1 MKRYDVV
8 VIGAGIAGLEC
19 ASILTKEGMS
29 VLLIEQGAVPGGFFQ
44 PFRRRGVTIDSSVH
58 YIGSLDKGQFME
70 RFFSYLGIMEMVD
83 FVRMDNDQFESVC
96 LEGEVFPFAMGH
108 SNFVERLAGFFPK
121 EKNGLQRYAD
131 AIKSVSLLSIEG
143 VRRGEGFS
151 KESMEAITTSVGEEI
166 SYYIKDVKLR
176 RVLMG
181 NSIIYL
187 GDEKVTP
194 FYVHAMT
201 NNSYIESSWRIRGG
215 AHSVTEAIASKIK
228 SMGGEIRCS
237 EEVKSILVE
246 GGKSVGIETK
256 SGERILSERVIST
269 IHPVH
274 TSDMLGADSGLKES
288 YRKRVA
294 ELKNSPGM
302 FCLYLIMKQGQYKY
316 INRNFQLLGEI
327 PVMVSMQP
335 PQNGGEFAE
344 VITLIAPMLYDDV
357 AKWSNSK
364 PGQRG
369 DEYCEFKKEFSDKLI
384 KRAEVVLPGL
394 NSSIEYSCSAS
405 PLTFRDYIK
414 TPMGSVYGVVKD
426 CKRPLSTFLPVKS
439 RVENLYLAGQ
449 SINLHGVMGV
459 TFTSLL
465 TCSEILG
472 GGVAKKV
479 GL

>member
-1 MKRYDVV
+1 
-8 VIGAGIAGLEC
+8 
-19 ASILTKEGMS
+19 
-29 VLLIEQGAVPGGFFQ
+29 
-44 PFRRRGVTIDSSVH
+44 
-58 YIGSLDKGQFME
+58 
-70 RFFSYLGIMEMVD
+70 
-83 FVRMDNDQFESVC
+83 
-96 LEGEVFPFAMGH
+96 
-108 SNFVERLAGFFPK
+108 
-121 EKNGLQRYAD
+121 
-131 AIKSVSLLSIEG
+131 
-143 VRRGEGFS
+143 
-151 KESMEAITTSVGEEI
+151 
-166 SYYIKDVKLR
+166 
-176 RVLMG
+176 
-181 NSIIYL
+181 
-187 GDEKVTP
+187 
-194 FYVHAMT
+194 
-201 NNSYIESSWRIRGG
+201 
-215 AHSVTEAIASKIK
+215 
-228 SMGGEIRCS
+228 
-237 EEVKSILVE
+237 
-246 GGKSVGIETK
+246 
-256 SGERILSERVIST
+256 
-269 IHPVH
+269 
-274 TSDMLGADSGLKES
+274 MLGADSGLKES